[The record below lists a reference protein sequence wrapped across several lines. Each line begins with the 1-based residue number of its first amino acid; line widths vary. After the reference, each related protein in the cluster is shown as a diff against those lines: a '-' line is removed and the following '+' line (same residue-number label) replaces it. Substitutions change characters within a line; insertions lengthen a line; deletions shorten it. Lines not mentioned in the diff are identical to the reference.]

1 MSDQLPTQP
10 NPNKNEEIDLGQLFK
25 LIGNIF
31 DRFFKFVASIFINLF
46 LGFVWLVFFV
56 KKHFLKFIIAG
67 TVGIVLGIVL
77 DKNSDPVYK
86 SYATIKQ
93 NYPTGENI
101 YNSISYYKD
110 LIAQKD
116 IATLKNALDIE
127 ESEAASILDFDIRP
141 VVTENQKLE
150 NYDAYLKTL
159 DSAVASRIKY
169 NEFVKNTQDYT
180 YEYQQI
186 SIKAKAR
193 NNFKKVFE
201 KIIENISTNDFF
213 KREQEKDL
221 KELQETELS
230 LIEALK
236 QSDSLK
242 NTYKRVLEQT
252 RGKETASQTSITI
265 EGAMQIDKTKELDL
279 YKSDLEL
286 RQRLVENRR
295 SQADKQF
302 LIEVISSKQ
311 DSGLI
316 DNKIKVLGSSVNAK
330 KFYVIGLILITF
342 IVLLG
347 IDFIKFLE
355 KYKNY

>member
-1 MSDQLPTQP
+1 MSDKLPTQP
-10 NPNKNEEIDLGQLFK
+10 KPNNNEEIDLGQFFK

-31 DRFFKFVASIFINLF
+31 DRFFKFVASIFTNLF
-46 LGFVWLVFFV
+46 LGFVWLVFFI
-56 KKHFLKFIIAG
+56 KKHFIKLVIAG
-67 TVGIVLGIVL
+67 VLGIVVSIVL
-77 DKNSDPVYK
+77 DKTSDPVYK
-86 SYATIKQ
+86 SYTTIKQ

-110 LIAQKD
+110 LITQKD
-116 IATLKNALDIE
+116 ITTLKNALDIE
-127 ESEAASILDFDIRP
+127 ESEAVSILDFDIKP

-159 DSAVASRIKY
+159 DSAVASRVKY
-169 NEFVKNTQDYT
+169 DEFVKNTQDYN
-180 YEYQQI
+180 YEYQEI

-221 KELQETELS
+221 KELHETELS
-230 LIEALK
+230 LLEALK

-242 NTYKRVLEQT
+242 NTYKRVLEKTQD
-252 RGKETASQTSITI
+252 KETASQTSITI
-265 EGAMQIDKTKELDL
+265 EGATQIDKTKELDL
-279 YKSDLEL
+279 YKSDLVL
-286 RQRLVENRR
+286 RQRLVEIRR

-302 LIEVISSKQ
+302 LVEVISSKQ

-316 DNKIKVLGSSVNAK
+316 DNKIKVLGKSVNVM
-330 KFYVIGLILITF
+330 KFYIIGLILLTLIALLSIEF
-342 IVLLG
+342 IR
-347 IDFIKFLE
+347 FLE
-355 KYKNY
+355 KFKK